1 MSFVDDIFD
10 GYIPDVK
17 SLSAAGF
24 VQDGAG
30 WVLRGQVLFGHFQ
43 AVLRIPQQG
52 NPVFT
57 LFDQDDEEYTLIHVE
72 SASGEFVQHVREA
85 SSAWLADVRGRCFR
99 KRLFPSPQAERLA
112 AAMRERHGDTM
123 DDPWN
128 GRYKGHVVFRK
139 SGSSKWYAL
148 TMNIDGRHVGHA
160 GTRCDVLVMRA
171 GERRV
176 KELLET
182 KGFLPAYHMNKTS
195 WVTMPLDDIVG
206 DEQALAELEA
216 ARTLLAD
223 GPTAAPSAWL
233 VPANPKYFDL
243 EAAFAKEDSILWKQS
258 TSIHPGDTVFLYVT
272 APVSAISYRCRVLET
287 DIPFEYKDENL
298 RMDHVMRI
306 RLEQRF
312 PANLFP
318 LKSLA
323 QYGVKY
329 IRGPLRMPVALLDAL
344 LKHGERRTRR
354 KTGK

>member
-1 MSFVDDIFD
+1 MSFFDDIFD
-10 GYIPDVK
+10 GFYPDERLLPGV
-17 SLSAAGF
+17 GF
-24 VQDGAG
+24 VRENTG

-43 AVLRIPQQG
+43 AVLHIARQG
-52 NPVFT
+52 DPAFT
-57 LFDQDDEEYTLIHVE
+57 LLDQDDEEYTLIHVE
-72 SASGEFVQHVREA
+72 SANGEFVQHVRDA
-85 SSAWLADVRGRCFR
+85 SRAWLTEIRDRCFR

-148 TMNIDGRHVGHA
+148 TMNIDGKHVGRPEK
-160 GTRCDVLVMRA
+160 RCDVLVFRA
-171 GERRV
+171 GEKRV

-182 KGFLPAYHMNKTS
+182 DAFLPAYHMNKAS
-195 WVTMPLDDIVG
+195 WVTMPLDDSVG
-206 DEQALAELEA
+206 DEHALAELEA
-216 ARTLLAD
+216 ARTLLTD
-223 GPTAAPSAWL
+223 GAAAAPSAWL

-243 EAAFAKEDSILWKQS
+243 EAAFAKDDSILWKQS
-258 TSIHPGDTVFLYVT
+258 TAIHPGDKVFLYVT
-272 APVSAISYRCRVLET
+272 APVSAISYQCTVLET
-287 DIPFEYKDENL
+287 DIPFEYQDDNL

-312 PANLFP
+312 PANQFP

-329 IRGPLRMPVALLDAL
+329 IRGPLRMPLALLDVI
-344 LKHGERRTRR
+344 LKYVECRTRR
-354 KTGK
+354 KTRK